1 MRNRPRLWLL
11 TCCCAAL
18 TACTAGPPKGP
29 NLTVTTPNEMAIPV
43 RQRVR
48 LCGCGCEEQVTGQR
62 QYVNQDH
69 YTVWLT
75 RVQYPRWKRERPVHH
90 KQ

>member
-43 RQRVR
+43 GGE
-48 LCGCGCEEQVTGQR
+48 CGSVGAGVKSR
-62 QYVNQDH
+62 
-69 YTVWLT
+69 
-75 RVQYPRWKRERPVHH
+75 
-90 KQ
+90 